1 MTTKPRANLDPEHC
15 VFLWNARRPMTH
27 DQLAL
32 VLGLTRNGVADIEK
46 RAMAKIRD
54 ALIKSRALE
63 RKAV

>member
-1 MTTKPRANLDPEHC
+1 MNTKPRANLDPEHC
-15 VFLWNARRPMTH
+15 LMLWNMRKAMTH

-32 VLGLTRNGVADIEK
+32 VMGLTRNGVADIEK